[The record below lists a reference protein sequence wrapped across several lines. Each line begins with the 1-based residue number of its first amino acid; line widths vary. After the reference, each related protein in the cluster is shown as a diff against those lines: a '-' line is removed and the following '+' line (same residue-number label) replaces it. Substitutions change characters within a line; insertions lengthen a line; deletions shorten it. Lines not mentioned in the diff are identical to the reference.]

1 MADTQPLVSPDW
13 VAQRLG
19 SNEIRLVEVDEDTT
33 LYDSSHLPGAIAL
46 HWQQDLQDGVRRAFL
61 AQKAFAEL
69 MDAKGITNDT
79 HVVLYGGNNN
89 WFAAYAYWYFKLYGH
104 DRVSLMDGG
113 RKRWELEGREMTS
126 EPTSV
131 APTSGYDASE
141 PNLQIRALREQVLS
155 DYVGAPSGTALVDV
169 RSPAEF
175 SGEAAAPPHLPQE
188 NAQVRGHIPGAV
200 NVPWAKA
207 VDPETGTFLPPEQL
221 RELYG
226 GLGVTENTDVVAY
239 CRIGERSAHT
249 WFALHEILGYDR
261 VRNYDGSWT
270 EYGSLVDV
278 PVERG

>member
-131 APTSGYDASE
+131 APTSGYVASE

-175 SGEAAAPPHLPQE
+175 SGEASAPPHLPQE

-226 GLGVTENTDVVAY
+226 SLGVTENTDVVAY

>member
-1 MADTQPLVSPDW
+1 M
-13 VAQRLG
+13 
-19 SNEIRLVEVDEDTT
+19 E
-33 LYDSSHLPGAIAL
+33 
-46 HWQQDLQDGVRRAFL
+46 
-61 AQKAFAEL
+61 
-69 MDAKGITNDT
+69 
-79 HVVLYGGNNN
+79 
-89 WFAAYAYWYFKLYGH
+89 
-104 DRVSLMDGG
+104 
-113 RKRWELEGREMTS
+113 
-126 EPTSV
+126 
-131 APTSGYDASE
+131 
-141 PNLQIRALREQVLS
+141 IRALRDQVLS

-207 VDPETGTFLPPEQL
+207 VDPETGSFLPPDQL

-226 GLGVTENTDVVAY
+226 GLGVTEDSDVVAY

-249 WFALHEILGYDR
+249 WFALHEILGYER

-278 PVERG
+278 PVERS